1 MDELSEALAMV
12 SAGMRKENGGDD
24 KDKDKI
30 SDDNVVDDVESI
42 ENGIIIDDEGISDVS
57 HLRNGIVINPS
68 KVEGGWAKEWALGC
82 VNLASRSQREPGGG
96 IHAT

>member
-1 MDELSEALAMV
+1 MDTAIVDELSEALAMV

-24 KDKDKI
+24 DKDKI

-57 HLRNGIVINPS
+57 HLRNGVVINPS
-68 KVEGGWAKEWALGC
+68 KVGFLD
-82 VNLASRSQREPGGG
+82 L
-96 IHAT
+96 